1 MQKIFFIFLLTIAS
15 SIYSQDLENGT
26 YQEFFD
32 NKNPKYEIS
41 YLNGKKNGKEH
52 GLWQQWYEN
61 GQQKSKSEWVSGKKN
76 GLEWIWDNDG
86 NLLSKD
92 HYQNGKIIQ

>member
-1 MQKIFFIFLLTIAS
+1 MKMVSKNQKV
-15 SIYSQDLENGT
+15 NG
-26 YQEFFD
+26 YQVE
-32 NKNPKYEIS
+32 YES
-41 YLNGKKNGKEH
+41 GKEH

-61 GQQKSKSEWVSGKKN
+61 GQQKSKSEWVSGEKH
-76 GLEWIWDNDG
+76 GLEWTWDSDG

>member
-41 YLNGKKNGKEH
+41 YLNGEKNGIEKFWYESGQLKMQSEFKNGKETWA
-52 GLWQQWYEN
+52 LAAM
-61 GQQKSKSEWVSGKKN
+61 V
-76 GLEWIWDNDG
+76 
-86 NLLSKD
+86 
-92 HYQNGKIIQ
+92 